1 MKFVFSRVL
10 CLFILLL
17 LIGSAQAASSFSDVA
32 ENASYGQAIEYV
44 SSQGIMGGYADGR
57 FGPANTVTR
66 GQMAAL
72 ICRIM
77 GQPNPSMPDSNLF
90 SDVPASH
97 WANAYIATAASQNI
111 ISGFKDRT
119 FRPDQ
124 SLNYNQGITMLIR
137 AFGLKNEAE
146 RAGGYPTGY
155 LAVAQK
161 YHLLNGISSAR
172 KGNIKRYEIALI
184 IYNYYNNSSNS
195 QTAGRQDVASSLA
208 DGEYSARVF
217 GNPIQRDRNGNEI
230 VYAEIL
236 DAAVLDNSYVK
247 SLKIGDQIS
256 LKKPGLDW
264 ELDVT
269 MLENLGNEI
278 ILDEYTYLT
287 PYKNGWMIWQDELPV
302 EYIVESTNLVLSA
315 DTEIIDGIT
324 ISMMKGEYTE
334 RRISSLQSFID
345 EGMFADAYRTVII
358 TVGGGKVVKLEIPY
372 TPM

>member
-1 MKFVFSRVL
+1 M
-10 CLFILLL
+10 
-17 LIGSAQAASSFSDVA
+17 
-32 ENASYGQAIEYV
+32 
-44 SSQGIMGGYADGR
+44 
-57 FGPANTVTR
+57 
-66 GQMAAL
+66 
-72 ICRIM
+72 
-77 GQPNPSMPDSNLF
+77 
-90 SDVPASH
+90 
-97 WANAYIATAASQNI
+97 
-111 ISGFKDRT
+111 
-119 FRPDQ
+119 
-124 SLNYNQGITMLIR
+124 
-137 AFGLKNEAE
+137 
-146 RAGGYPTGY
+146 
-155 LAVAQK
+155 
-161 YHLLNGISSAR
+161 
-172 KGNIKRYEIALI
+172 
-184 IYNYYNNSSNS
+184 
-195 QTAGRQDVASSLA
+195 
-208 DGEYSARVF
+208 
-217 GNPIQRDRNGNEI
+217 
-230 VYAEIL
+230 YAEIL

-302 EYIVESTNLVLSA
+302 EYVVESTNLVLSA